1 MRQEEAT
8 KDRRWLQ
15 VGKKWFK
22 LSFCTKDFGRF
33 ILSGMPYGLNFM
45 VYVCI
50 DKTELNQPLFS
61 GSFVIR
67 STVPNCLAQIRLH
80 KWNFF
85 S

>member
-1 MRQEEAT
+1 MHQEEST

-15 VGKKWFK
+15 VGTKLFK

-45 VYVCI
+45 IYVGI
-50 DKTELNQPLFS
+50 GKTELNQPLFS
-61 GSFVIR
+61 GSFVLH

-80 KWNFF
+80 K
-85 S
+85 